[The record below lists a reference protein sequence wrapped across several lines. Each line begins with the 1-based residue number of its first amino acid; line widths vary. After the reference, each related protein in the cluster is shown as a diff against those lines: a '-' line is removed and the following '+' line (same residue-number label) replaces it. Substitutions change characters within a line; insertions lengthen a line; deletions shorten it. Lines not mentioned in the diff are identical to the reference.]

1 MLSFL
6 MFFCKILHKII
17 KSFIT
22 NADIKNMEV
31 VSQQGMVKM
40 NTQELQEAQ
49 LTMFSRSMNL
59 IKGDPLEEIFELNL
73 GAYLSEILISEDLI
87 EQISA
92 TIKERQ
98 LV

>member
-1 MLSFL
+1 
-6 MFFCKILHKII
+6 
-17 KSFIT
+17 
-22 NADIKNMEV
+22 
-31 VSQQGMVKM
+31 M
-40 NTQELQEAQ
+40 NTQESQEAQ
-49 LTMFSRSMNL
+49 LKMFSRSMNL